1 MTAPVVPRRARV
13 VELFLSRAY
22 LASLPIGQKLA
33 LGFGAM
39 IGLTLIVVALGYLA
53 SSRATREIVRTNDL
67 YLPAALKAA
76 EAQADV
82 LRMLASTRGYL
93 ALGDPEFLVSYRAQS
108 AEVRVSLAEL
118 QGLSA
123 SFDADDRALLATIT
137 QEFAAWEA
145 LPPQR
150 MFDLRADQMARE
162 PAYRTLSTDGINAGG
177 TVLLAMQRLIDLQ
190 AALPPSA
197 ETIAQLRTMARF
209 QGTFAAMLSGLR
221 GYVTTRNRIFRSEY
235 ESNRDVSAL
244 EWQALTSRDARGRLT
259 ADQRALLD
267 EIAAQRAL
275 FLSYPA
281 EMFTQLEGERWREDL
296 YMFSQQALPIGE
308 RMTDSLQLLT
318 DRQQSRLQRAL
329 DGGRSGLESANRQ
342 TLLTGLLALLLG
354 SALAWVIA
362 AQISRPV
369 HQLTAAATRIGA
381 GDLAARAPVGAYDEV
396 GELATTFNGMAQ
408 QIQQNVVQI
417 RREKRR
423 ADDLLG
429 VVIPIGVQLSAEH
442 DFDRLLELML
452 VEAKAFCGARAGSIF
467 LATDDELRC
476 VILRDDAHDRRV
488 GGTSGAAVDVAP
500 ITLHPAAG
508 VPDAHGAVVYAA
520 IHGLTVNLPDATP
533 SGLPGD
539 GYDASLIV
547 PLKSSTG
554 EVRGILQLH
563 DPIDPER
570 GIIGRFAASLQQ
582 MMESFSSPAVAALD
596 AYRRE
601 QALRQE
607 IRQLTIVIDE
617 NKRRQEVDQI
627 VDSDF
632 FQSLQSR
639 GRSLRMRRAGG
650 SAGGSADDPPAGGA

>member
-1 MTAPVVPRRARV
+1 MTEPIASRRTRV

-39 IGLTLIVVALGYLA
+39 ISLTLVVVALGYLA
-53 SSRATREIVRTNDL
+53 SSLATREIVRTNDL

-93 ALGDPEFLVSYRAQS
+93 ALGDPEFLTSYRAHI

-118 QGLSA
+118 EGLSA
-123 SFDADDRALLATIT
+123 SFDADDRALLASIT
-137 QEFAAWEA
+137 QQFAAWEA

-162 PAYRTLSTDGINAGG
+162 PAYRTLSTDGIRAGG
-177 TVLLAMQRLIDLQ
+177 GVLLAMQRLIDLQ
-190 AALPPSA
+190 AALPPSR

-244 EWQALTSRDARGRLT
+244 AWQSLTSRDARLQLT
-259 ADQRALLD
+259 ADQRTLLD
-267 EIAAQRAL
+267 EIAVQRTL
-275 FLSYPA
+275 FLSYPD

-308 RMTDSLQLLT
+308 RMTSDLQRLT
-318 DRQQSRLQRAL
+318 DRQQSRLQLAL
-329 DGGRSGLESANRQ
+329 DGGRSGLEAANRQ
-342 TLLTGLLALLLG
+342 TLLTGVLALLLG

-369 HQLTAAATRIGA
+369 QQLTGAAVRIGG
-381 GDLAARAPVGAYDEV
+381 GDLGARAPVSAHDEV
-396 GELATTFNGMAQ
+396 GELAATFNSMAQ
-408 QIQQNVVQI
+408 QIQQSVVQI

-429 VVIPIGVQLSAEH
+429 VVIPIGVQLAAETE
-442 DFDRLLELML
+442 FDRLLERML
-452 VEAKAFCGARAGSIF
+452 VEAQTFCGARAGAIF

-476 VILRDDAHDRRV
+476 VILRDDANGRRV
-488 GGTSGAAVDVAP
+488 GGTSGSAVDVAP
-500 ITLHPAAG
+500 IALRPVDGTAAEHRAL
-508 VPDAHGAVVYAA
+508 VHAA
-520 IHGLTVNLPDATP
+520 IHATTLNLPDVDQPLLA
-533 SGLPGD
+533 SIGH
-539 GYDASLIV
+539 DASLIV
-547 PLKSSTG
+547 PLKSPAG

-570 GIIGRFAASLQQ
+570 GVVDRFDASLQQ
-582 MMESFSSPAVAALD
+582 MMESFSSLAVAALD

-617 NKRRQEVDQI
+617 TKRRQEVEQI

-650 SAGGSADDPPAGGA
+650 TAASATDEPPAGDG